1 MRSARNPEQ
10 WFLIDFDD
18 ASTVP
23 MHAVTHMNR
32 GTHSPHV
39 FKDGHLGEVDI
50 WGVGKLIIQSADEV
64 LGVSAG
70 MKELGEKLLSDEQL
84 TAAEV
89 IILINRFADM
99 LFILLSFD

>member
-10 WFLIDFDD
+10 WFLIDFDN

-23 MHAVTHMNR
+23 TRAVTHMNR
-32 GTHSPHV
+32 RTHSPRV
-39 FKDGHLGEVDI
+39 FMDGHLGEVDI
-50 WGVGKLIIQSADEV
+50 WGVGKLIIESADEV

-84 TAAEV
+84 TAVEV
-89 IILINRFADM
+89 IILVKDIY
-99 LFILLSFD
+99 L

>member
-1 MRSARNPEQ
+1 
-10 WFLIDFDD
+10 
-18 ASTVP
+18 
-23 MHAVTHMNR
+23 
-32 GTHSPHV
+32 
-39 FKDGHLGEVDI
+39 
-50 WGVGKLIIQSADEV
+50 
-64 LGVSAG
+64 